1 MRKTTAL
8 ILSLLA
14 VLNLCWFPA
23 GAADNQAFLGGV
35 SQEEE
40 GQLDLICGIGQEEGD
55 RESFQ
60 VLLGSRPVPVI
71 WASTVEEKKLPKTI
85 YCLVDISG
93 SMKGRMEQ
101 TKEVLRTISAGLN
114 EEDRLIIGR
123 MGNQITDTGFLTAE
137 TAGEEI
143 EKLRYTGEDTDLYT
157 GLIHGLKFLQQ
168 QPEVQAVRALVVISD
183 GADDQG
189 AGSTWREAYDAVEKA
204 DIPVYTVAPVLSR
217 ADYEQAKEL
226 GSFARNSAGG
236 VHFPR
241 SDEKGSAPA
250 SMTGEEMGEEIL
262 SLLGSSFVVR
272 ADLTEAVPQDRD
284 TYTISV
290 IFKSQDG
297 KVYEDSKELPAK
309 DIRLPQRE
317 TEEETTSEEETDS
330 LQEPE
335 SQPVREPDRRSG
347 GPLAGIATGAVVLAA
362 AAVLAVRKKKQKE
375 AERLRLE
382 EEKRQEE
389 ERQQEEGRLRQAE
402 LEQQDRRRREKE
414 EALKRQQEAAYN
426 ALPRLSVR
434 MTALG
439 VRDKTCVIKLVEGIE
454 MTVGRNS
461 KAKIILD
468 SRDTRLSGVHF
479 IMFWDGNSVYV
490 WDGGSKNGTAVNG
503 VVVDHLGRV
512 AVRPGDSLRAGSY
525 EYRLYWE
532 D

>member
-1 MRKTTAL
+1 MGGE
-8 ILSLLA
+8 IL
-14 VLNLCWFPA
+14 
-23 GAADNQAFLGGV
+23 
-35 SQEEE
+35 
-40 GQLDLICGIGQEEGD
+40 
-55 RESFQ
+55 R
-60 VLLGSRPVPVI
+60 LLGS
-71 WASTVEEKKLPKTI
+71 T
-85 YCLVDISG
+85 
-93 SMKGRMEQ
+93 
-101 TKEVLRTISAGLN
+101 
-114 EEDRLIIGR
+114 
-123 MGNQITDTGFLTAE
+123 
-137 TAGEEI
+137 
-143 EKLRYTGEDTDLYT
+143 
-157 GLIHGLKFLQQ
+157 
-168 QPEVQAVRALVVISD
+168 
-183 GADDQG
+183 
-189 AGSTWREAYDAVEKA
+189 
-204 DIPVYTVAPVLSR
+204 
-217 ADYEQAKEL
+217 
-226 GSFARNSAGG
+226 
-236 VHFPR
+236 
-241 SDEKGSAPA
+241 
-250 SMTGEEMGEEIL
+250 
-262 SLLGSSFVVR
+262 FVVR

-347 GPLAGIATGAVVLAA
+347 GSLAGIATGAVVLAA

-402 LEQQDRRRREKE
+402 LEQQERRRREKE

-434 MTALG
+434 MTAVG

-468 SRDTRLSGVHF
+468 SQDTRLSGVHF
-479 IMFWDGNSVYV
+479 IMFWDGHSVYV